1 MEKMILMYIL
11 AGILWTFYATRKQIS
26 QQLNQD
32 YNREFGE
39 LIMCIILNFCF
50 WPIAIAIATC
60 RNV

>member
-11 AGILWTFYATRKQIS
+11 AGILWTFYATRKQINLS
-26 QQLNQD
+26 PS
-32 YNREFGE
+32 
-39 LIMCIILNFCF
+39 ISKMIISIVLNFCF